1 MLRRAIWFA
10 LSPFLLA
17 EAVCKGD
24 CPSVLNS
31 GPDLAAALRAVA
43 VCESRSGHLDRA
55 TASFRRLA
63 ELEPNA
69 WQAWNNLGANYLE
82 VKKPNEATEALRKS
96 ARLNPRAVSALF
108 NLATALSQLEKHS
121 EAFQAIDHAQ
131 RAAGD
136 D

>member
-1 MLRRAIWFA
+1 
-10 LSPFLLA
+10 
-17 EAVCKGD
+17 
-24 CPSVLNS
+24 
-31 GPDLAAALRAVA
+31 
-43 VCESRSGHLDRA
+43 
-55 TASFRRLA
+55 
-63 ELEPNA
+63 LEPNA